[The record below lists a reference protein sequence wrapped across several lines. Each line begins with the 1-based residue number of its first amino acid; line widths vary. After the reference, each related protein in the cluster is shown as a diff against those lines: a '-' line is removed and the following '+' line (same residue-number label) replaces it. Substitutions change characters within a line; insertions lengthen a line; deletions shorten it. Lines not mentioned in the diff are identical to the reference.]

1 MDRDV
6 EIIRSS
12 DIRDIER
19 RIGAATEEGRPWVYR
34 EAQNPVLMNVTIAIT
49 IIVLYVG
56 AIITPEKLV
65 PVIVGSFCVVLLGGL
80 RMSVSPQ
87 SVQVRLGIFD
97 IPVLTLKIDDIE
109 QVNVHQFSP
118 LANFGGWGI
127 RINRQMKA
135 YFYRGNRG
143 VKLTSRRSKQYL
155 IGSDNPEVL
164 AEVIRIA
171 RLMAGC

>member
-1 MDRDV
+1 VDRQV
-6 EIIRSS
+6 EIIQSS
-12 DIRDIER
+12 NIRDIEK

-34 EAQNPVLMNVTIAIT
+34 EAQNPTWINFIIAAT
-49 IIVLYVG
+49 IIVFYVG
-56 AIITPEKLV
+56 AILTPEKVV

-87 SVQVRLGIFD
+87 RVQVRLGIFE
-97 IPVLTLKIDDIE
+97 IPILTLKIEDIE
-109 QVNVHQFSP
+109 QVDVHQFSP

-135 YFYRGNRG
+135 YYYRGNRG
-143 VKLTSRRSKQYL
+143 VKLTSKRSKQYL

-171 RLMAGC
+171 RRMAGY